1 MHPAFYYISALLC
14 EGLGTEDVLSS
25 CLHQDI
31 PGASEA
37 IVERIFGQLH
47 PIPNPQSIQHDF
59 SRATAQWLRER
70 GVYLYFRERE
80 NFEICLRLRRNRE
93 ARSVVER
100 GLLAKLSI
108 KEIHSF
114 VAKNRMFRDLR
125 ERQLRIYQ
133 HYFWNLS
140 LLTDVQILNFLRD
153 NSLSTFYREAL
164 EGGKDLLLHRL
175 GVDLPYTNEQLHTM
189 GMRQVGLRLLSLS
202 HQTFDEL
209 SDKRASQL
217 GSVFTRMFRNAMNAG
232 GARVEEAR
240 EDLRQFVESTEK
252 PDIQTYSPKRGS
264 SSLLHED
271 EDDDDDEV

>member
-14 EGLGTEDVLSS
+14 EGLQTEDVLSA
-25 CLHQDI
+25 CLHQDV
-31 PGASEA
+31 PGASERM
-37 IVERIFGQLH
+37 VEHIFSQLH
-47 PIPNPQSIQHDF
+47 PIPHPQSIRNDF
-59 SRATAQWLRER
+59 SRTTTQWLRER

-80 NFEICLRLRRNRE
+80 NFEFCLRLRRNRN
-93 ARSVVER
+93 ARSVIER
-100 GLLAKLSI
+100 GLLAKLSV

-114 VAKNRMFRDLR
+114 VAKDRMFRDLR
-125 ERQLRIYQ
+125 ERHLRMYQ
-133 HYFWNLS
+133 HYFWNLT
-140 LLTDVQILNFLRD
+140 LLTDVQIQDFLRD
-153 NSLSTFYREAL
+153 NALSAFYREAL

-252 PDIQTYSPKRGS
+252 PNLTAYSPKREPIS
-264 SSLLHED
+264 S
-271 EDDDDDEV
+271 DDDEEDDNEV